1 MGIVGNIWEPKTSLE
16 LLDMDMGGNSILGT
30 SNENVGIINMFW
42 ALDIDLIDLTM
53 VKGVN

>member
-1 MGIVGNIWEPKTSLE
+1 MGIVGNIWEQKTSLQ

-42 ALDIDLIDLTM
+42 ALDIDLSDLTM
-53 VKGVN
+53 VKGGN